1 MFNKTF
7 SEIVLWDNVEKF
19 GTARH
24 DTDENITG
32 RMRFACW
39 ITKATDTQNMKQLN
53 YCFSKATVV
62 TRTRLNVTL

>member
-19 GTARH
+19 GRARNN
-24 DTDENITG
+24 TDENITG

-39 ITKATDTQNMKQLN
+39 ITKATDTQSEYETIKLLLFQGNSGYAN
-53 YCFSKATVV
+53 AP
-62 TRTRLNVTL
+62 